1 MRKRVVVTGYGMISP
16 IGLSAKESYKNAING
31 ISGIDKITKFDA
43 SGFEVQ
49 IAAEVKGFEPENY
62 VEKKE
67 VKKYDLFSLYALAA
81 AQEAIEHAGLDLE
94 KLDLFRCGVSV
105 GSGIG
110 GLGTIEKYEQALMQ
124 RGYKGVSPFFIP
136 TAVIN
141 MAGGNIAIK
150 YRLKGPNYATVTA
163 CASATHAIGFAA
175 RNIIYGDADVMIA
188 GGCESTI
195 TPLAI
200 AGFQNM
206 KALSSRN
213 DEPQKASRPF
223 DLERDGFIV
232 GEGAGILVLEEY
244 EFAKKRNANI
254 IAELVGFGMSD
265 DGYHITAP
273 DPEGKGAIYAMQMA
287 LNDAGLNP
295 CDIDYINAHGTS
307 TYFNDKIET
316 LSIKTVFKEHAYKLA
331 VSSTK
336 SMTGHLLGAAGG
348 VEAVFSVMVIE
359 NSIIPPTI
367 NLEHPDPECDLF
379 YVPNLPIEKQVNAV
393 MSNSFGFGGAN
404 AVLVFKKFNE

>member
-1 MRKRVVVTGYGMISP
+1 MRKRVVITGYGMISP
-16 IGLSAKESYKNAING
+16 IGLSAKESFKNAING
-31 ISGIDKITKFDA
+31 ISGISKIVKFDA
-43 SGFEVQ
+43 SSFEVQ
-49 IAAEVKGFEPENY
+49 IAAEVKGFEPEKY

-81 AQEAIEHAGLDLE
+81 AQEAIEHAGLNLE
-94 KLDLFRCGVSV
+94 EVDLFRCGVSV

-110 GLGTIEKYEQALMQ
+110 GLGTIEKYDQALMQ

-150 YRLKGPNYATVTA
+150 FRLKGPNYATVTA

-175 RNIIYGDADVMIA
+175 RNIMYGDADIMIA

-206 KALSSRN
+206 KALSTRN

-223 DLERDGFIV
+223 DKDRDGFIV
-232 GEGAGILVLEEY
+232 GEGAGILVLEDY
-244 EFAKKRNANI
+244 EFAKKRKANI

-287 LNDAGLNP
+287 INDARLKP
-295 CDIDYINAHGTS
+295 EDIDYINAHGTS

-316 LSIKTVFKEHAYKLA
+316 LSIKSVFKEHAYKLA

-348 VEAVFSVMVIE
+348 VEAVFSVMTIE

-367 NLEHPDPECDLF
+367 NLEHNDEECDLF
-379 YVPNLPIEKQVNAV
+379 YVPNTAIDKKVNAV

-404 AVLVFKKFNE
+404 AVLIFKKFNE

>member
-31 ISGIDKITKFDA
+31 VSGIDKITKFDA

-175 RNIIYGDADVMIA
+175 RNIMYGDADVMIA

-316 LSIKTVFKEHAYKLA
+316 LSIKNVFKEHAYKLA

-367 NLEHPDPECDLF
+367 NLEHKDPECDLF
-379 YVPNLPIEKQVNAV
+379 YVPNVPIEKQVNTV

>member
-1 MRKRVVVTGYGMISP
+1 MKKRVVVTGYGMVSP

-31 ISGIDKITKFDA
+31 IRGIDKITRFDA
-43 SGFEVQ
+43 SNFEVQ
-49 IAAEVKGFEPENY
+49 IAAEVKGFEPEKY

-81 AQEAIEHAGLDLE
+81 AQEAIEHSGLELE
-94 KLDLFRCGVSV
+94 KYNLFRCGVSV

-110 GLGTIEKYEQALMQ
+110 GLGTIEKYDHALLE

-150 YRLKGPNYATVTA
+150 YGFKGPNYATVTA

-175 RNIIYGDADVMIA
+175 RNIMYGDADVMVA

-206 KALSSRN
+206 KALSTRN

-223 DLERDGFIV
+223 DKDRDGFIV
-232 GEGAGILVLEEY
+232 GEGAGILILEEY
-244 EFAKKRNANI
+244 EFAKRRNANI

-273 DPEGKGAIYAMQMA
+273 DPEGKGAIFAMQMA

-295 CDIDYINAHGTS
+295 EDIDYINAHGTS

-316 LSIKTVFKEHAYKLA
+316 LSIKSVFKDHAYKLA

-348 VEAVFSVMVIE
+348 VEAVFSVMTIE

-367 NLEHPDPECDLF
+367 NLEHQDPECDLF
-379 YVPNLPIEKQVNAV
+379 YVPNKSIEKKVNAV

-404 AVLVFKKFNE
+404 AVLVFKKFNG

>member
-1 MRKRVVVTGYGMISP
+1 
-16 IGLSAKESYKNAING
+16 
-31 ISGIDKITKFDA
+31 
-43 SGFEVQ
+43 
-49 IAAEVKGFEPENY
+49 
-62 VEKKE
+62 
-67 VKKYDLFSLYALAA
+67 
-81 AQEAIEHAGLDLE
+81 
-94 KLDLFRCGVSV
+94 
-105 GSGIG
+105 
-110 GLGTIEKYEQALMQ
+110 
-124 RGYKGVSPFFIP
+124 
-136 TAVIN
+136 
-141 MAGGNIAIK
+141 
-150 YRLKGPNYATVTA
+150 
-163 CASATHAIGFAA
+163 
-175 RNIIYGDADVMIA
+175 
-188 GGCESTI
+188 
-195 TPLAI
+195 
-200 AGFQNM
+200 M

>member
-1 MRKRVVVTGYGMISP
+1 MRKRVVITGYGMISP
-16 IGLSAKESYKNAING
+16 IGLSAKESFQNAISG
-31 ISGIDKITKFDA
+31 FSGIGKITKFDA
-43 SGFEVQ
+43 SNFEVQ
-49 IAAEVKGFEPENY
+49 IAAEVKGFEPEKY

-67 VKKYDLFSLYALAA
+67 VKKYDFFSLYALAA

-94 KLDLFRCGVSV
+94 KVDLFRCGVSV

-110 GLGTIEKYEQALMQ
+110 GLGTIEKYDQALIQ

-136 TAVIN
+136 IAVIN

-150 YRLKGPNYATVTA
+150 FGLKGPNYATVTA

-175 RNIIYGDADVMIA
+175 RNIMYDDADVMIA

-206 KALSSRN
+206 KALSTRN
-213 DEPQKASRPF
+213 NEPQKASRPF
-223 DLERDGFIV
+223 DIDRDGFIV

-244 EFAKKRNANI
+244 EHAKRRNANI
-254 IAELVGFGMSD
+254 IAELAGFGMSD

-273 DPEGKGAIYAMQMA
+273 DPEGKGAIYAMKMA
-287 LNDAGLNP
+287 LNNANLKPEDV
-295 CDIDYINAHGTS
+295 DYINAHGTS

-316 LSIKTVFKEHAYKLA
+316 FSIKSVFKDYAYKIA

-348 VEAVFSVMVIE
+348 VEAVFSVMTIE

-379 YVPNLPIEKQVNAV
+379 YVPNVSIEKKVNVV

-404 AVLVFKKFNE
+404 AVLIFKKFNE

>member
-1 MRKRVVVTGYGMISP
+1 MRKRVVITGYGMVSP
-16 IGLSAKESYKNAING
+16 IGLSAKESFKNAING
-31 ISGIDKITKFDA
+31 VSGVSKITKFDA
-43 SGFEVQ
+43 SNFEVQ
-49 IAAEVKGFEPENY
+49 IAAEVKGFEPEKY
-62 VEKKE
+62 VDKKE

-81 AQEAIEHAGLDLE
+81 SQEAIEHAGLNLE
-94 KLDLFRCGVSV
+94 EIDLFRCGVSV

-110 GLGTIEKYEQALMQ
+110 GLGTIEKYDQALMQ

-150 YRLKGPNYATVTA
+150 FKLKGPNYATVTA

-175 RNIIYGDADVMIA
+175 RNIMYGDADIMIA

-206 KALSSRN
+206 KALSTRN

-223 DLERDGFIV
+223 DKDRDGFIV

-244 EFAKKRNANI
+244 EFAKKRNAHI
-254 IAELVGFGMSD
+254 IAELAGFGMSD

-287 LNDAGLNP
+287 INDARLKP
-295 CDIDYINAHGTS
+295 EDIDYINAHGTS

-316 LSIKTVFKEHAYKLA
+316 LSIKSVFKEHAYKLA

-348 VEAVFSVMVIE
+348 VEAVFSVMTIE

-367 NLEHPDPECDLF
+367 NLEHNDKECDLF
-379 YVPNLPIEKQVNAV
+379 YVPNIAIDKKVNAV

>member
-1 MRKRVVVTGYGMISP
+1 MKKRVVVTGYGMVSP

-31 ISGIDKITKFDA
+31 ISGIDKITRFDA
-43 SGFEVQ
+43 SNFEVQ
-49 IAAEVKGFEPENY
+49 IAAEVKGFEPEKY

-81 AQEAIEHAGLDLE
+81 AQEAIEHSGLELE
-94 KLDLFRCGVSV
+94 KYNLFRCGVSV

-110 GLGTIEKYEQALMQ
+110 GLGTIDDHALLE

-150 YRLKGPNYATVTA
+150 YGFKGPNYATVTA

-175 RNIIYGDADVMIA
+175 RNIMYGDADVMVA

-206 KALSSRN
+206 KALSTRN

-223 DLERDGFIV
+223 DKDRDGFIV
-232 GEGAGILVLEEY
+232 GEGAGILILEEY
-244 EFAKKRNANI
+244 EFAKRRNANI

-273 DPEGKGAIYAMQMA
+273 DPEGKGAIFAMQMA

-295 CDIDYINAHGTS
+295 EDIDYINAHGTS

-316 LSIKTVFKEHAYKLA
+316 LSIKSVFKDHAYKLA

-348 VEAVFSVMVIE
+348 VEAVFSVMTIE

-367 NLEHPDPECDLF
+367 NLEHQDPECDLF
-379 YVPNLPIEKQVNAV
+379 YVPNKSIEKKVNAV

-404 AVLVFKKFNE
+404 AVLVFKKFNG

>member
-1 MRKRVVVTGYGMISP
+1 MISP

-31 ISGIDKITKFDA
+31 VSGIDKITKFDA

-175 RNIIYGDADVMIA
+175 RNIMYGDADVMVA

>member
-31 ISGIDKITKFDA
+31 VSGIDKITKFDA

-175 RNIIYGDADVMIA
+175 RNIIYGDADVMVA

>member
-1 MRKRVVVTGYGMISP
+1 MRKRVVVTGYGIISP

-31 ISGIDKITKFDA
+31 VSGIDKITKFDA
-43 SGFEVQ
+43 TNFEVK
-49 IAAEVKGFEPENY
+49 IAAEVKGFNPENY

-67 VKKYDLFSLYALAA
+67 VKKYDLFSLYALVA
-81 AQEAIEHAGLDLE
+81 AQEAIENSGLDLE

-206 KALSSRN
+206 KALSTRN

-223 DLERDGFIV
+223 DSKRDGFIV

-254 IAELVGFGMSD
+254 LAELVGFGMSD

-287 LNDAGLNP
+287 LNDARLNP
-295 CDIDYINAHGTS
+295 ESIDYINAHGTS

-348 VEAVFSVMVIE
+348 IEAVFSAMVIE

-379 YVPNLPIEKQVNAV
+379 YVPNVSIEKKVNAV

>member
-1 MRKRVVVTGYGMISP
+1 MRKRVVITGYGMISP

-31 ISGIDKITKFDA
+31 VSGIDKITKFDA

-110 GLGTIEKYEQALMQ
+110 GLGTIEKYEQALIQ

-175 RNIIYGDADVMIA
+175 RNIMYGDADVMVA

-379 YVPNLPIEKQVNAV
+379 YVPNVPIEKQVNAV

>member
-31 ISGIDKITKFDA
+31 VSGIDKITKFDA

-379 YVPNLPIEKQVNAV
+379 YVPNVPIEKQVNAV

>member
-31 ISGIDKITKFDA
+31 VSGIDKITKFDA

-379 YVPNLPIEKQVNAV
+379 YVPNSPIEKQVNAV

>member
-1 MRKRVVVTGYGMISP
+1 MRKRVVVTGYGMVSP

-31 ISGIDKITKFDA
+31 VSGIDKITKFDA
-43 SGFEVQ
+43 SSFEVK
-49 IAAEVKGFEPENY
+49 IAAEVKGFNPENY

-81 AQEAIEHAGLDLE
+81 AQEAIEHSGLDLE

-110 GLGTIEKYEQALMQ
+110 GLGTIEKYEQVLMQ

-163 CASATHAIGFAA
+163 CASAAHAIGFAA
-175 RNIIYGDADVMIA
+175 RNIMYGDADVMIA

-206 KALSSRN
+206 KALSTRN
-213 DEPQKASRPF
+213 DEPQKSSRPF
-223 DLERDGFIV
+223 DLKRDGFII

-254 IAELVGFGMSD
+254 LAELVGFGMSD

-287 LNDAGLNP
+287 LNDARLNP
-295 CDIDYINAHGTS
+295 ESIDYINA
-307 TYFNDKIET
+307 
-316 LSIKTVFKEHAYKLA
+316 
-331 VSSTK
+331 
-336 SMTGHLLGAAGG
+336 
-348 VEAVFSVMVIE
+348 
-359 NSIIPPTI
+359 
-367 NLEHPDPECDLF
+367 
-379 YVPNLPIEKQVNAV
+379 
-393 MSNSFGFGGAN
+393 
-404 AVLVFKKFNE
+404 

>member
-1 MRKRVVVTGYGMISP
+1 MISP

-31 ISGIDKITKFDA
+31 VSGIDKITKFDA

-110 GLGTIEKYEQALMQ
+110 GLGTIEKYEQALLQ

-175 RNIIYGDADVMIA
+175 RNIMYGDADVMVA

-359 NSIIPPTI
+359 NSIVPPTI

-379 YVPNLPIEKQVNAV
+379 YVPNVPIEKQVNAV

>member
-1 MRKRVVVTGYGMISP
+1 MRKRVVVTGYGMVSP
-16 IGLSAKESYKNAING
+16 IGLSAKESYKNAISGVSG
-31 ISGIDKITKFDA
+31 ISRITKFDA
-43 SGFEVQ
+43 SSFDVQ
-49 IAAEVKGFEPENY
+49 IAAEVKGFIPENY

-81 AQEAIEHAGLDLE
+81 AQEAIACSQIEID
-94 KLDLFRCGVSV
+94 KLDPFRIGVSI

-110 GLGTIEKYEQALMQ
+110 GLGTIEKYEEALLS

-141 MAGGNIAIK
+141 MAGGNVAIK
-150 YRLKGPNYATVTA
+150 FGLKGPNYATVTA
-163 CASATHAIGFAA
+163 CASGTHAIGFAA
-175 RNIIYGDADVMIA
+175 RNIMYGDADIMIA

-206 KALSSRN
+206 KALSARN

-223 DLERDGFIV
+223 DKDRDGFIV
-232 GEGAGILVLEEY
+232 GEGAGILILEEY
-244 EFAKKRNANI
+244 EHAKKRRANI
-254 IAELVGFGMSD
+254 IAELAGFGMSD

-273 DPEGKGAIYAMQMA
+273 DPDGKGAMYAMKMA
-287 LNDAGLNP
+287 LQDARLNP
-295 CDIDYINAHGTS
+295 QEVHYINAHGTS

-316 LSIKTVFKEHAYKLA
+316 LSIKEVFGEHAYNLA
-331 VSSTK
+331 ISSTK

-348 VEAVFSVMVIE
+348 VEAVFSVMTIE

-367 NLEHPDPECDLF
+367 NLNNPDKECDLF
-379 YVPNLPIEKQVNAV
+379 YVPNVAIEKQCSVV

-404 AVLVFKKFNE
+404 AVLIFKKFNE

>member
-31 ISGIDKITKFDA
+31 VSGIDKITKFDA
-43 SGFEVQ
+43 SSFEVQ

-81 AQEAIEHAGLDLE
+81 AQEAIEHANLDLE
-94 KLDLFRCGVSV
+94 KVDLFRCGVSV

-175 RNIIYGDADVMIA
+175 RNIMYGDADVMIA

-206 KALSSRN
+206 KALSTRN
-213 DEPQKASRPF
+213 DQPQKASRPF

-367 NLEHPDPECDLF
+367 NLEHPDSECDLF
-379 YVPNLPIEKQVNAV
+379 YVPNVSIEKQVNAV

>member
-1 MRKRVVVTGYGMISP
+1 MRRRVVVTGYGMISP
-16 IGLSAKESYKNAING
+16 IGLCAKESFQNAING
-31 ISGIDKITKFDA
+31 VSGIDKITRFDA
-43 SGFEVQ
+43 SNFEVQ
-49 IAAEVKGFEPENY
+49 IAAEVKGFVPEKY
-62 VEKKE
+62 VDKKE
-67 VKKYDLFSLYALAA
+67 VKKFDLFSLYALAA

-94 KLDLFRCGVSV
+94 KIDLFRCGVSV

-110 GLGTIEKYEQALMQ
+110 GLGTIEKYDQALVQ

-136 TAVIN
+136 IAVIN

-150 YRLKGPNYATVTA
+150 FGFKGPNYATVTA

-175 RNIIYGDADVMIA
+175 RNIMYNEADIMIA

-206 KALSSRN
+206 KALSTRN
-213 DEPQKASRPF
+213 NEPKKASRPF
-223 DLERDGFIV
+223 DIDRDGFVV

-244 EFAKKRNANI
+244 EHAKRRKANI
-254 IAELVGFGMSD
+254 IAEFVGFGMSD

-273 DPEGKGAIYAMQMA
+273 DPDGKGAIYAMKMA
-287 LNDAGLNP
+287 LNDACLNP
-295 CDIDYINAHGTS
+295 EDVDYINAHGTS

-316 LSIKTVFKEHAYKLA
+316 LSIKSVFKDHAYKLA

-348 VEAVFSVMVIE
+348 VEAVFSVMTIE

-379 YVPNLPIEKQVNAV
+379 YVPNKAVERNVNVA

-404 AVLVFKKFNE
+404 AVLIFKKFNE

>member
-1 MRKRVVVTGYGMISP
+1 MRKRVVITGYGMVSP
-16 IGLSAKESYKNAING
+16 IGLSAEESYKNAING

-43 SGFEVQ
+43 SNFEVQ
-49 IAAEVKGFEPENY
+49 IAAEVKGFEPEKY

-81 AQEAIEHAGLDLE
+81 ASEAIEHSGLSLE
-94 KLDLFRCGVSV
+94 KLNLFRCGVSV

-110 GLGTIEKYEQALMQ
+110 GLGTIEKYDRALLE

-150 YRLKGPNYATVTA
+150 YGFKGPNYATVTA

-175 RNIIYGDADVMIA
+175 RNIMYGDADVMVA

-206 KALSSRN
+206 KALSTRN

-223 DLERDGFIV
+223 DKDRDGFIV
-232 GEGAGILVLEEY
+232 GEGAGILILEEY
-244 EFAKKRNANI
+244 EFAKRRNANI

-295 CDIDYINAHGTS
+295 EDIEYINAHGTS

-331 VSSTK
+331 ISSTK

-348 VEAVFSVMVIE
+348 VEAVFSVMTIE

-367 NLEHPDPECDLF
+367 NLEHQDPECDLF
-379 YVPNLPIEKQVNAV
+379 YVPNKSIEKKVNAV

>member
-1 MRKRVVVTGYGMISP
+1 MRKRVVVTGYGIISP

-31 ISGIDKITKFDA
+31 VSGIDKITKFDA
-43 SGFEVQ
+43 TNFEVK
-49 IAAEVKGFEPENY
+49 IAAEVKGFNPENY

-81 AQEAIEHAGLDLE
+81 AQEAIEHSGLDLE

-206 KALSSRN
+206 KALSTRN

-223 DLERDGFIV
+223 DSKRDGFIV

-254 IAELVGFGMSD
+254 LAELVGFGMSD

-287 LNDAGLNP
+287 LNDARLNP
-295 CDIDYINAHGTS
+295 ESIDYINAHGTS

-348 VEAVFSVMVIE
+348 IEAVFSAMVIE

-379 YVPNLPIEKQVNAV
+379 YVPNVSIEKKVNAV

>member
-1 MRKRVVVTGYGMISP
+1 MKKRVVVTGYGMVSP
-16 IGLSAKESYKNAING
+16 IGLSAKESFYNAING
-31 ISGIDKITKFDA
+31 VSGVDNITRFDA
-43 SGFEVQ
+43 SGYPVR
-49 IAAEVKGFEPENY
+49 IAAEVKGFVPENY
-62 VEKKE
+62 VDKKE

-81 AQEAIEHAGLDLE
+81 AQEALIHSGLKLE
-94 KLDLFRCGVSV
+94 NIDPFRFGVSV

-110 GLGTIEKYEQALMQ
+110 GLGTIEQYEESLLN
-124 RGYKGVSPFFIP
+124 RGYRGVSPFFIP

-150 YRLKGPNYATVTA
+150 FGLKGPNYATVTA

-175 RNIIYGDADVMIA
+175 RNIMYGDADIMIA
-188 GGCESTI
+188 GGCEATI

-206 KALSSRN
+206 KALSTRN
-213 DEPQKASRPF
+213 DKPKKASRPF
-223 DLERDGFIV
+223 DKDRDGFVV
-232 GEGAGILVLEEY
+232 GEGAGILILEDYEY
-244 EFAKKRNANI
+244 AKKRNAKI
-254 IAELVGFGMSD
+254 ISELVGFGMSD

-273 DPEGKGAIYAMQMA
+273 DPEGRGAIYAMQMA
-287 LNDAGLNP
+287 LNDASLTPNEV
-295 CDIDYINAHGTS
+295 DYINAHGTS

-316 LSIKTVFKEHAYKLA
+316 LAIKAVFKDHAYKLA

-348 VEAVFSVMVIE
+348 VEAVFSSMTIE
-359 NSIIPPTI
+359 SSIIPPTI
-367 NLEHPDPECDLF
+367 NLENPDGDCDLS
-379 YVPNLPIEKQVNAV
+379 YVPNKSIEKEVNIA

-404 AVLVFKKFNE
+404 AVLVFKKINE

>member
-31 ISGIDKITKFDA
+31 VSGIDKITKFDA

-175 RNIIYGDADVMIA
+175 RNIMYGDADVMVA

>member
-16 IGLSAKESYKNAING
+16 IGLSAKESYKNAIDG
-31 ISGIDKITKFDA
+31 VSGIGKITKFDA
-43 SGFEVQ
+43 SNFEVQ
-49 IAAEVKGFEPENY
+49 IAAEVKGFEPEKY

-81 AQEAIEHAGLDLE
+81 AQEAIEHAGLEFE
-94 KLDLFRCGVSV
+94 KLNLFRCGVSV

-110 GLGTIEKYEQALMQ
+110 GLGTIEKYEQALIQ

-141 MAGGNIAIK
+141 MAGGNIAIR
-150 YRLKGPNYATVTA
+150 YGLKGPNYATVTA

-175 RNIIYGDADVMIA
+175 RNIMYGDADIMIA

-206 KALSSRN
+206 KALSTRN
-213 DEPQKASRPF
+213 DEPKKASRPF

-254 IAELVGFGMSD
+254 IAELAGFGMSD

-273 DPEGKGAIYAMQMA
+273 DPEGKGASYAMQMA
-287 LNDAGLNP
+287 LDDAKLNP

-307 TYFNDKIET
+307 THFNDKIET
-316 LSIKTVFKEHAYKLA
+316 LSIKAVFKEHAYKLA

-348 VEAVFSVMVIE
+348 VEAVFSVMTIE

-367 NLEHPDPECDLF
+367 NLEYPDPECDLF
-379 YVPNLPIEKQVNAV
+379 YVPNASIEKKVNAV

>member
-31 ISGIDKITKFDA
+31 VSGIDKITKFDA

-175 RNIIYGDADVMIA
+175 RNIMYGDADVMVA

-359 NSIIPPTI
+359 NSIVPPTI

>member
-31 ISGIDKITKFDA
+31 VSGIDKITKFDA

-110 GLGTIEKYEQALMQ
+110 GLGTIEKYEQALLQ

-175 RNIIYGDADVMIA
+175 RNIMYGDADVMVA

-359 NSIIPPTI
+359 NSIVPPTI

-379 YVPNLPIEKQVNAV
+379 YVPNVPIEKQVNAV

>member
-31 ISGIDKITKFDA
+31 VSGIDKITKFDA